1 MVAALK
7 GLLVRETGLLE
18 QVDDHVG
25 SGKLSGAV
33 EVDTDELSE
42 SGGVVVPH
50 GLGVAPRLQDGVGL
64 DDLVLK
70 GGLSL
75 LPLARGA
82 DGGEVGNDLLGV
94 LSLSSTRLTS
104 DKDGLVDARVVH
116 ALVGGLSHTEDVGPA
131 LGTPLADVDLHG
143 AEGVD
148 GEPLVGV
155 DGDTE
160 EAGVGVDQLVLVP
173 DHGVPEDAGITEEGE
188 VGHVLRA
195 VKLGRVDLADGVRL
209 VGLDLAV
216 DVDGKLLSGGEGVIL
231 DLLLRDALKVA
242 TNVLVGVGNPARLLR
257 VVGLLFL
264 GLPDVVLHLQLEK
277 HK

>member
-1 MVAALK
+1 MCLTFLLQVGDLVRHEVVEGVVATLK
-7 GLLVRETGLLE
+7 RLLVGETGLLE

-25 SGKLSGAV
+25 SGQLSRGV

-42 SGGVVVPH
+42 SGRVVVPH
-50 GLGVAPRLQDGVGL
+50 SLGVTPGLKDGVGL

-75 LPLARGA
+75 LPLAGRA

-94 LSLSSTRLTS
+94 LGLSGTRLTS

-148 GEPLVGV
+148 GEPLVRV
-155 DGDTE
+155 DGDAE

-173 DHGVPEDAGITEEGE
+173 HHGVPQHTGVPE
-188 VGHVLRA
+188 VSQVSHVLRTI
-195 VKLGRVDLADGVRL
+195 KLGRV
-209 VGLDLAV
+209 
-216 DVDGKLLSGGEGVIL
+216 
-231 DLLLRDALKVA
+231 
-242 TNVLVGVGNPARLLR
+242 
-257 VVGLLFL
+257 
-264 GLPDVVLHLQLEK
+264 HLTQCIE
-277 HK
+277 